1 MWLSP
6 GMKHVY
12 DSGLEPVLQVW
23 KWRVQNSNLFW
34 PKFAFSHHQGYLELI
49 GQSNGF
55 LHKVLSVYQCVIA
68 LFLSLICHKMRILKP
83 TSAAEASDL
92 FQINIIV
99 REASDLI
106 MGQIV
111 TAVEQSLIAIYAE
124 IARNNSDPAKL
135 DMACTIRLANEIK
148 KREFIKNFRKWCIQP
163 CFAEGQYKT
172 AAAHVQALPQVHLD
186 FQQLK
191 DLWSKASWV
200 LICAKNGEK
209 APSPLLFPL
218 HEPLNLRATTSL
230 LSVGFFGLQALQ
242 FAAQGDD
249 LVGFALVIFLWMVLA
264 TSTTFGCSFKR
275 IRARMG
281 SVGRIWPWNDWN
293 LFNWAHKRLEL
304 VQLSS

>member
-12 DSGLEPVLQVW
+12 DSRLEPVLQVW

-293 LFNWAHKRLEL
+293 LFNWAQKMTLLDQEL
-304 VQLSS
+304 